1 MFLDLDRQ
9 TRQLI
14 IDQDAERLAAKD
26 AVAQASSDDHY
37 SPAKVAFVEFCV
49 RQCVANSDLVASRMG
64 IKYKCLATQR
74 LLSKQE
80 ADIALEYLA
89 KSFGYYGGSMT
100 TDPFTQAPFGGN
112 GTAP

>member
-1 MFLDLDRQ
+1 M
-9 TRQLI
+9 
-14 IDQDAERLAAKD
+14 
-26 AVAQASSDDHY
+26 
-37 SPAKVAFVEFCV
+37 
-49 RQCVANSDLVASRMG
+49 
-64 IKYKCLATQR
+64 LATQR